1 MHPILLKFGP
11 LTLYSYGLMLA
22 LGFLLALFV
31 AERRARAAG
40 LDPVVIQNLALT
52 ALVAGLAGGRA
63 AYVLLNLQSF
73 LVNPLEIFRL
83 DHGGLVFYGG
93 LAAGMAAGV
102 CFIRAKKLP
111 VLLTLDVMIPPLVL
125 AHAVGRIGCFLN
137 GCCYGKST
145 TLPWGVIFPGDTV
158 IRHPVQLY
166 EAGVLLVFYCL
177 LKRIEKAGFRA
188 GTVTIVYGLMYGCW
202 RFVIEFFRADNPET
216 ALGLTVFQWFSLL
229 LIAVSISAPFL
240 KRMVSL
246 ASKNRRGG

>member
-40 LDPVVIQNLALT
+40 LDAAVIQNLAFT
-52 ALVAGLAGGRA
+52 ALVAGLVGGRV
-63 AYVLLNLQSF
+63 AYVLLNLQVF
-73 LVNPLEIFRL
+73 LENPMEILRL

-93 LAAGMAAGV
+93 LIAGMAAGV

-137 GCCYGKST
+137 GCCYGKPT
-145 TLPWGVIFPGDTV
+145 ALPWGVVFPGDTV

-166 EAGVLLVFYCL
+166 ETGALLVICCL
-177 LKRIEKAGFRA
+177 LKRIEKAGFPA
-188 GTVTIVYGLMYGCW
+188 GGVLLSYGLLYGCW
-202 RFVIEFFRADNPET
+202 RFVIEFFRADNPGI
-216 ALGLTVFQWFSLL
+216 AFGLTVFQWLSLL
-229 LIAVSISAPFL
+229 LIAVSILAPVL
-240 KRMVSL
+240 KRMVSRP
-246 ASKNRRGG
+246 SKDRHSG